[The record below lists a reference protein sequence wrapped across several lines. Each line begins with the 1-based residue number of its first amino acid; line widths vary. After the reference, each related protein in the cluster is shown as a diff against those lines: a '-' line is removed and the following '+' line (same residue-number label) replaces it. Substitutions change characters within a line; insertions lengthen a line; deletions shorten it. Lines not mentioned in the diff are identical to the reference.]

1 VRVVDNRSDEE
12 LLDQYFAGDAEAF
25 RSFYRRH
32 AGRVLGY
39 AQAKGLNAQAAEEV
53 RQEAFLR
60 LHHSIHRYE
69 SGRPALPWFFTIVHN
84 CMIDI
89 VRQNQSLMK
98 LKQEWQNRATTQVN
112 PEGGETG
119 SEPESAA
126 MLASLSA
133 EQRQVV
139 ELRVFQEKSFK
150 EMAQTTGK
158 SEVALRKIYER
169 ARQKLRRFGDGGDSP

>member
-1 VRVVDNRSDEE
+1 MDHRSDEE
-12 LLDQYFAGDAEAF
+12 LLDQYHAGDAEAF

-39 AQAKGLNAQAAEEV
+39 LQLKGLNAQAAEEV

-69 SGRPALPWFFTIVHN
+69 SGRPALPWFFAIVHN
-84 CMIDI
+84 CLIDS
-89 VRQNQSLMK
+89 VRQSQSLLKMK
-98 LKQEWQNRATTQVN
+98 SAWQNKGA
-112 PEGGETG
+112 ETVTVQDHG
-119 SEPESAA
+119 DKEDPWAE
-126 MLASLSA
+126 LLNSLSA

-139 ELRVFQEKSFK
+139 ELRVFEEKSFK
-150 EMAQTTGK
+150 EMAQATGK

-169 ARQKLRRFGDGGDSP
+169 ARQKMRVFWNGEDA

>member
-1 VRVVDNRSDEE
+1 MVDNRSDED

-53 RQEAFLR
+53 RQESFLR

-84 CMIDI
+84 CVIDI
-89 VRQNQSLMK
+89 MRQNQSLMK
-98 LKQEWQNRATTQVN
+98 MKQEWQNRTEVTTS
-112 PEGGETG
+112 PEEAET
-119 SEPESAA
+119 EPGSAA

-169 ARQKLRRFGDGGDSP
+169 ARQKLRRFGDGGDNS

>member
-1 VRVVDNRSDEE
+1 VDNLSDEE
-12 LLDQYFAGDAEAF
+12 LLDQYFAGDVLAF
-25 RSFYRRH
+25 RCFYRRH
-32 AGRVLGY
+32 GGRVLGY
-39 AQAKGLNAQAAEEV
+39 AQAKGLNPQAAEEV

-98 LKQEWQNRATTQVN
+98 LKLDWQNKV
-112 PEGGETG
+112 PEAALSQDET
-119 SEPESAA
+119 PEDKSAA
-126 MLASLSA
+126 ILSRLST
-133 EQRQVV
+133 EQKQVV

-169 ARQKLRRFGDGGDSP
+169 ARQKMRRFLDGGEQ

>member
-1 VRVVDNRSDEE
+1 VLDNRSDEE
-12 LLDQYFAGDAEAF
+12 LLDQYYAGEVEAF

-39 AQAKGLNAQAAEEV
+39 VQSKGLNAQAAEEV

-84 CMIDI
+84 CLIDI
-89 VRQNQSLMK
+89 MRQNQSLMK
-98 LKQEWQNRATTQVN
+98 MRSAWQNNGPDSVVLQEEIHED
-112 PEGGETG
+112 P
-119 SEPESAA
+119 SAA
-126 MLASLSA
+126 IMESLSA
-133 EQRQVV
+133 EQRKVV
-139 ELRVFQEKSFK
+139 ELRVLEEQSFK
-150 EMAQTTGK
+150 EIAQATGK

-169 ARQKLRRFGDGGDSP
+169 ARQKMRSFWEGEDK

>member
-1 VRVVDNRSDEE
+1 VLDHRSDEE
-12 LLDQYFAGDAEAF
+12 LLDQYHAGDAEAF

-39 AQAKGLNAQAAEEV
+39 LQTKGLNAQAAEEV

-84 CMIDI
+84 CLIDS
-89 VRQNQSLMK
+89 VRQSQSLMK
-98 LKQEWQNRATTQVN
+98 MKNAWQKGGADSTTVQTHADDEDPGAKVLN
-112 PEGGETG
+112 
-119 SEPESAA
+119 
-126 MLASLSA
+126 SLSA
-133 EQRQVV
+133 EQKQVV
-139 ELRVFQEKSFK
+139 ELRVFEEKSFK

-169 ARQKLRRFGDGGDSP
+169 ARQKMRAFWNGEDA

>member
-1 VRVVDNRSDEE
+1 MLDHQSDEE
-12 LLDQYFAGDAEAF
+12 LLDQYHAGDAEAF

-39 AQAKGLNAQAAEEV
+39 LQLKGLNAQAAEEV

-84 CMIDI
+84 CLVDS
-89 VRQNQSLMK
+89 VRQSQSLLKMK
-98 LKQEWQNRATTQVN
+98 SAWQNKGT
-112 PEGGETG
+112 ETVTVQDH
-119 SEPESAA
+119 AA
-126 MLASLSA
+126 EEDPGAELLNSLSA

-139 ELRVFQEKSFK
+139 ELRVFEEKSFK
-150 EMAQTTGK
+150 EMAQATGK

-169 ARQKLRRFGDGGDSP
+169 ARQKMRSFWNGGDA

>member
-1 VRVVDNRSDEE
+1 MDNRSDEE
-12 LLDQYFAGDAEAF
+12 LLDQYFAGDIEAF

-39 AQAKGLNAQAAEEV
+39 VQSKGLNPQAAEEI

-84 CMIDI
+84 CLIDMM
-89 VRQNQSLMK
+89 RQNQNLLKMK
-98 LKQEWQNRATTQVN
+98 VAWQNQGPANVTTQVEN
-112 PEGGETG
+112 
-119 SEPESAA
+119 SEDPNMAI
-126 MLASLSA
+126 LASLSS

-139 ELRVFQEKSFK
+139 ELRVFEEQSFK
-150 EMAQTTGK
+150 EIAQTTGK
-158 SEVALRKIYER
+158 SEAALRKIYER
-169 ARQKLRRFGDGGDSP
+169 ARQKMRRFWDGGDT

>member
-1 VRVVDNRSDEE
+1 MDQRSDEE
-12 LLDQYFAGDAEAF
+12 LLDLYHAGDAEAF
-25 RSFYRRH
+25 RCFYRRH

-39 AQAKGLNAQAAEEV
+39 AKAKGLGAEAAEEV

-84 CMIDI
+84 CLIDSI
-89 VRQNQSLMK
+89 RQSQSLARMK
-98 LKQEWQNRATTQVN
+98 NAWQMN
-112 PEGGETG
+112 G
-119 SEPESAA
+119 SEATVPPNESPQQDPEPA
-126 MLASLSA
+126 LHGLSA

-139 ELRVFQEKSFK
+139 ELRVFQDKSFK
-150 EMAQTTGK
+150 EMAAATGR

-169 ARQKLRRFGDGGDSP
+169 ARQKLRRFWDGEDA

>member
-1 VRVVDNRSDEE
+1 MDNLSDEE
-12 LLDQYFAGDAEAF
+12 LLDQYFAGDVEAF

-39 AQAKGLNAQAAEEV
+39 AQAKGLNPQAAEEV

-89 VRQNQSLMK
+89 VRQNQSLLK
-98 LKQEWQNRATTQVN
+98 LKHDWQNQVQEPTSTQ
-112 PEGGETG
+112 EETREDQ
-119 SEPESAA
+119 STAI
-126 MLASLSA
+126 LASLSS

-139 ELRVFQEKSFK
+139 ELRVFREQSFK
-150 EMAQTTGK
+150 EMAQATGK

-169 ARQKLRRFGDGGDSP
+169 ARQKMRRFWDGGGE

>member
-1 VRVVDNRSDEE
+1 MLDHRSDEE
-12 LLDQYFAGDAEAF
+12 LLDQYHAGDAEAF

-39 AQAKGLNAQAAEEV
+39 LQLKGLNAQAAEEV

-84 CMIDI
+84 CLIDS
-89 VRQNQSLMK
+89 VRQSQSLMK
-98 LKQEWQNRATTQVN
+98 MKSAWQNKGAATVTVQDHGDEDDPGTELLN
-112 PEGGETG
+112 
-119 SEPESAA
+119 
-126 MLASLSA
+126 SLSA
-133 EQRQVV
+133 EQKQVV
-139 ELRVFQEKSFK
+139 ELRVFEEKSFK
-150 EMAQTTGK
+150 EMARATGK

-169 ARQKLRRFGDGGDSP
+169 ARQKMRSFWNGEDA